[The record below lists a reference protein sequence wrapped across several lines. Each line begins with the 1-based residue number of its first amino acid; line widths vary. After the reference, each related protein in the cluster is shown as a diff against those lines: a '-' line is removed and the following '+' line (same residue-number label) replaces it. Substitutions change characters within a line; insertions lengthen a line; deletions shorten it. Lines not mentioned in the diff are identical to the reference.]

1 LVPRIGRLATIDA
14 SLLRAERSQ
23 FQSDVIA
30 SALETHGHLHD
41 ADAIISWFTEFK
53 TRYDLN
59 VESIPLDRVQGWYKT
74 EDAIMHEEGRYFSV
88 IAVSVEAENREV
100 THWTQPLVSPRQ
112 EGIVAFVVKKIN
124 GILHFLMQA
133 KVEAGN
139 FDVIEMAPT
148 VQCLTGSYKDVAPED
163 RPPFLDHV
171 IQAGA
176 EKVRLS
182 TLQSE
187 EGGRFFREANRNLLI
202 EGEHDFP
209 TEVPERYIWMTLNQ
223 IKGFIKYNNFLNVQ
237 CRSLTSSL
245 GFL

>member
-1 LVPRIGRLATIDA
+1 
-14 SLLRAERSQ
+14 
-23 FQSDVIA
+23 
-30 SALETHGHLHD
+30 
-41 ADAIISWFTEFK
+41 
-53 TRYDLN
+53 
-59 VESIPLDRVQGWYKT
+59 
-74 EDAIMHEEGRYFSV
+74 
-88 IAVSVEAENREV
+88 V

-163 RPPFLDHV
+163 RPPFLDYV

-209 TEVPERYIWMTLNQ
+209 TEVPDRYIWMTLNQ